1 MLQQLQCR
9 TTPLAANL
17 LKQKPDYAH
26 DHKNL
31 REVPTAQ
38 SIRTTEAPPAILDE
52 PQQLPIRDSKP
63 EVSSLADMKQWM
75 ASVGLA
81 RPEPGRAPFV
91 RPRSV
96 WPQFCRNYLP
106 GGKEKG
112 PVHPGNSETDAD
124 GSTVVSG

>member
-38 SIRTTEAPPAILDE
+38 STEAPPAILDA
-52 PQQLPIRDSKP
+52 QQLPIRDSNP
-63 EVSSLADMKQWM
+63 EVSSLADMKQVDGKRR
-75 ASVGLA
+75 ACPARAGPGSFCPTAISLA
-81 RPEPGRAPFV
+81 AV
-91 RPRSV
+91 LSKLLA
-96 WPQFCRNYLP
+96 W
-106 GGKEKG
+106 GKGKG
-112 PVHPGNSETDAD
+112 TGTSR
-124 GSTVVSG
+124 